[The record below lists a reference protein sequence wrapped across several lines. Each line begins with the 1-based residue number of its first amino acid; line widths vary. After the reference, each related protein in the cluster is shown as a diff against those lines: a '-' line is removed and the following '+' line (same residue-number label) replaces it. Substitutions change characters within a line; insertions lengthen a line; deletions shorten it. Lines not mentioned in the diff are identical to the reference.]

1 MYEVAHKLVNCKNI
15 MQRLCLLDSER
26 ALVSGLLTD
35 VVVPSKEKEG
45 DCWNAFQY
53 RGRHAVIILLERGS

>member
-1 MYEVAHKLVNCKNI
+1 M
-15 MQRLCLLDSER
+15 RLHINLSTVKTRHCLLDSER

-45 DCWNAFQY
+45 GCWNAFQY
-53 RGRHAVIILLERGS
+53 RGRYAVIILLERDS